1 MDVKSIKH
9 LNNKKIFNRYMDKI
23 IIFGLIGIAIIL
35 IGTMGY
41 LSYSDIEEHEDDYS
55 VEIEGSEM
63 KELTVQEVAD
73 LWEIN
78 SEALLSRIILEFDLN
93 ETYNIADNLEHIR
106 EEYPFSPAMIK
117 EIAEEIK
124 QESLQDE

>member
-23 IIFGLIGIAIIL
+23 VIFGLIGIAIIL
-35 IGTMGY
+35 IGAMGY
-41 LSYSDIEEHEDDYS
+41 LSYSDIEEHGDDYS

-106 EEYPFSPAMIK
+106 EEYPF
-117 EIAEEIK
+117 
-124 QESLQDE
+124 